1 MRAGS
6 ANWGV
11 VVTAPDPGLTDLIAA
26 HLTELIADSPAPN
39 HEEDNYDAG
48 YVAALADLRDS
59 AAFKLV
65 VEQHTQTQTAR
76 IAELEDLAY
85 CQPRIPGEDRELYRD
100 RFRNQMD
107 AAAAEVGRIAE
118 LEATIARV
126 IEGAQ
131 MLVESFQRV
140 ERGGNHLYDASTHR
154 CADNLALLLAEAQG
168 PEHLRAA
175 LEGES

>member
-1 MRAGS
+1 M
-6 ANWGV
+6 
-11 VVTAPDPGLTDLIAA
+11 PDPGLTDLIAA
-26 HLTELIADSPAPN
+26 HVLSGPYIEYDSDGHHADDFYRCGEKCKWTSNEGTVNRSAFAA
-39 HEEDNYDAG
+39 HAAH
-48 YVAALADLRDS
+48 VA
-59 AAFKLV
+59 LV
-65 VEQHTQTQTAR
+65 VEQHT
-76 IAELEDLAY
+76 
-85 CQPRIPGEDRELYRD
+85 
-100 RFRNQMD
+100 N
-107 AAAAEVGRIAE
+107 GRIAE

-175 LEGES
+175 LEGEQQ